1 MLLSCLYGNR
11 NICPFLNLI
20 LNSGEFILFFIFLL
34 KLLILIF
41 YVLKSHVL
49 LPSFLW
55 YHCIT
60 IVTPPSCD
68 TIDNTADIEL
78 NSVQPPHWTRSSG
91 NNPQTG
97 LPIRW
102 YFFHLL
108 VESAVATS
116 TSLNPSFLNRI
127 YRVFVVIS
135 LSCIAVCVSVQ
146 ISMLNRTLLCCI
158 CHVIR
163 QPYCF
168 IFIFKPS
175 KIFFSEVAEQI
186 EAKLY
191 MYDRLSMRNKVLQ
204 IWCHRSHGL
213 AAISDLP

>member
-20 LNSGEFILFFIFLL
+20 LNSGEFILFFTFFM
-34 KLLILIF
+34 KWLILIF

-55 YHCIT
+55 YHCT
-60 IVTPPSCD
+60 SCD

-102 YFFHLL
+102 YFFHML
-108 VESAVATS
+108 VESAAAAS
-116 TSLNPSFLNRI
+116 TSLNPSFLNRV

-163 QPYCF
+163 QPL
-168 IFIFKPS
+168 
-175 KIFFSEVAEQI
+175 FF
-186 EAKLY
+186 LFFF
-191 MYDRLSMRNKVLQ
+191 
-204 IWCHRSHGL
+204 
-213 AAISDLP
+213 